1 MSFNIEWK
9 GSNVIVSLTK
19 NFVYKDSYEANS
31 LIYGDS
37 RFDTMKYQI
46 VDCSKIEKAEFTEDE
61 IKIITTLEKSSSI
74 WNNKIKMAVV
84 TSDTVCLDFM
94 LDPYF
99 EGMKNTNWEFKTFK
113 NIIEAEKWCT
123 E

>member
-46 VDCSKIEKAEFTEDE
+46 VDCSKLK
-61 IKIITTLEKSSSI
+61 KL
-74 WNNKIKMAVV
+74 NLQKMK
-84 TSDTVCLDFM
+84 L
-94 LDPYF
+94 
-99 EGMKNTNWEFKTFK
+99 K
-113 NIIEAEKWCT
+113 
-123 E
+123 